1 VNAPPLVPREF
12 TQPGSRLALA
22 SLAVAVTLALGGLYA
37 ADRALTGADRDRTRL
52 DAFESATL
60 VESFFATRA
69 TALEVFHPLYATTA
83 NLSPVPG
90 EATAGPLAR
99 QFAAEL
105 REFQGVWLADSG
117 AVVREV
123 FGDSR
128 ADRALVGVDLDT
140 VHTFGLDLLTRQARA
155 SGEAQISAPGALP
168 GAGRGV
174 VLVEP
179 VIVGDRVVGFVSGSV
194 SSDAISRA
202 VGRPQR
208 DDRVWL
214 TIRAGQD
221 TVVSQT
227 FGPHRTTTSEETAQ
241 VRLPGGASWSLDV
254 AHVPGSAPLR
264 RSLFLAAFAAFV
276 AVIIGFEHERRQVR
290 RIADRS
296 RELEHLST
304 ELIRVNRAKS
314 EFLANVSHE
323 LRTPLNAIVGFV
335 DLLKDGVYGELAP
348 RQVGP
353 VQRVAASATHLR
365 QLVDQILDL
374 AKMAAGRLEVH
385 PEQVDLRSFVFDVAT
400 EVEPLVGEKGLTLS
414 LGVGA
419 SLPRVR
425 TDPTHLRQILVNL
438 LGNAVKFT
446 TTGGL
451 AVRGTFIPRPGSDD
465 GRPADRGAGGI
476 SGPSREAARAALA
489 ARAPSADTHW
499 VALQVSDTGIGIPAG
514 DMERIF
520 DEFEQLGAGAR
531 GGDSAQRGT
540 GLGLSISRRLA
551 RLLDGDLTVESVVGR
566 GSTFTLWLRVDDA
579 DVRS

>member
-1 VNAPPLVPREF
+1 LTGPPLVPREL

-22 SLAVAVTLALGGLYA
+22 SLAVAVALALGGLYA
-37 ADRALTGADRDRTRL
+37 ADRALTGADSDRTRL
-52 DAFESATL
+52 DAYESAKL
-60 VESFFATRA
+60 LESFVAARVA
-69 TALEVFHPLYATTA
+69 GLETFHPLYGDSIGIASVQGGA
-83 NLSPVPG
+83 
-90 EATAGPLAR
+90 ALAHR
-99 QFAAEL
+99 SVAEL

-117 AVVREV
+117 GIVRDV
-123 FGDSR
+123 HGQSA

-140 VHTFGLDLLTRQARA
+140 VRTFGLDLLTRRARA

-168 GAGRGV
+168 GSGRGV
-174 VLVEP
+174 VLLEP

-194 SSDAISRA
+194 SSDAIRRA
-202 VGRPQR
+202 VARPQR

-214 TIRAGQD
+214 AIRADAD
-221 TVVSQT
+221 TVVSQSYGRQRGT
-227 FGPHRTTTSEETAQ
+227 DGAASAEA
-241 VRLPGGASWSLDV
+241 RLPGGASWWVDV
-254 AHVPGSAPLR
+254 VHVPGSAPLR
-264 RSLFLAAFAAFV
+264 RSLFLAAFAAFG
-276 AVIIGFEHERRQVR
+276 AVIIGLMHERRQVE
-290 RIADRS
+290 RIAERS

-385 PEQVDLRSFVFDVAT
+385 PELVDLRPFVFDVAT

-446 TTGGL
+446 AAGSI
-451 AVRGTFIPRPGSDD
+451 AVRGTFIPRPGTP
-465 GRPADRGAGGI
+465 GWPADRGAGGI

-499 VALQVSDTGIGIPAG
+499 VALQVSDTGMGIPAG

-551 RLLDGDLTVESVVGR
+551 RLLDGDLTVESKVGR
-566 GSTFTLWLRVDDA
+566 GSTFTLWLRVDDSDA
-579 DVRS
+579 EA